1 MYNKA
6 LTEDNNRSV
15 RNALRVTWDERAY
28 EGLLDLEAC
37 RSH

>member
-15 RNALRVTWDERAY
+15 RNALRVAWDARLCARA
-28 EGLLDLEAC
+28 
-37 RSH
+37 